1 MPGLECR
8 LTFELTPTAEA
19 GRLARVVQH
28 KPVRHAGKTAC
39 RSGSGAERGVRRHSA
54 NFGQERVARRSDV
67 NVATTTSEAAF
78 SACHLASLE
87 VALSGCP
94 S

>member
-28 KPVRHAGKTAC
+28 KPARHTGKLAR
-39 RSGSGAERGVRRHSA
+39 RSGSVPSEGLGSARRCW
-54 NFGQERVARRSDV
+54 RTDCDARRS
-67 NVATTTSEAAF
+67 
-78 SACHLASLE
+78 
-87 VALSGCP
+87 LSTGGDHADGCFP
-94 S
+94 LLR

>member
-28 KPVRHAGKTAC
+28 KPTRHTGKLAC
-39 RSGSGAERGVRRHSA
+39 RSGSVPSEGLGVTAQTLDRKELRGV
-54 NFGQERVARRSDV
+54 
-67 NVATTTSEAAF
+67 
-78 SACHLASLE
+78 LM
-87 VALSGCP
+87 
-94 S
+94 

>member
-28 KPVRHAGKTAC
+28 KPTRHTGKLAC
-39 RSGSGAERGVRRHSA
+39 RSGSVP
-54 NFGQERVARRSDV
+54 
-67 NVATTTSEAAF
+67 SEGLG
-78 SACHLASLE
+78 STLRWM
-87 VALSGCP
+87 P
-94 S
+94 KI